1 MATTWQDP
9 SPTAFG
15 FGKDQSIANH
25 YFRPHGVHSRN
36 GFRRW
41 LETVLRDFSDQRP
54 ATSSGP
60 VLSNFCLRV
69 WEFAV
74 DCATR
79 YCPECRKELGDTPPA
94 LTTPTA
100 HPDESRKP
108 WDELVIRLRAAL
120 ACAATPAESDADR
133 LAKYLSHFASRGHKA
148 MVSELWA
155 KGYVSYS
162 RLANLRGRYG
172 VTANADRNAID
183 RLVAKADALWAKER
197 HVRIKKEP
205 AGLTLEKHAPLE
217 SGGQKSS
224 SPTEP
229 TDQSPS

>member
-9 SPTAFG
+9 SPKAFG
-15 FGKDQSIANH
+15 FGKEQTVADR
-25 YFRPHGVHSRN
+25 YLKPYGVHSRN

-41 LETVLRDFSDQRP
+41 LEAVLRDFSEQRP
-54 ATSSGP
+54 ASSSGP
-60 VLSNFCLRV
+60 VVSNFCLRV

-79 YCPECRKELGDTPPA
+79 YCPECRKELGEAPPA
-94 LTTPTA
+94 LNSPA
-100 HPDESRKP
+100 ANPDESRKP
-108 WDELVIRLRAAL
+108 WDELLNRLRAAH
-120 ACAATPAESDADR
+120 ACASNPGESEADR

-148 MVSELWA
+148 MVAELWA

-183 RLVAKADALWAKER
+183 RLVAKADALWAKEGQI
-197 HVRIKKEP
+197 RITKEP
-205 AGLTLEKHAPLE
+205 SGLTLEKHVSGE
-217 SGGQKSS
+217 SGRQ
-224 SPTEP
+224 
-229 TDQSPS
+229 QSGLPAKPAEHPPS